1 MKSISPAFSPAFVTP
16 VTSVTHVT
24 SVTPVA
30 SRRMRAVHSLLAA
43 TVSATALVGGGC
55 SKLVGVEIAVVE
67 PCGQETRALNGVQS
81 FRVVTSGASPDSVV
95 AFTVEQPAGVAVG
108 LGEKV
113 IVSVE
118 GYTDDI
124 TATETPEQPSVLPRS
139 VGRTMPLSLTEGSL
153 DVKATVMVGSVDSFG
168 SPRDDA
174 GECTAM
180 NTGDPT
186 PGRHAHTASFIPGA
200 NKVLIFGGAVWAG
213 GTESLLKSAEVF
225 DVATGT
231 FTPLPAPIQARAYHT
246 ATVLPDGRVV
256 IIGGFSLVNGQVA
269 PIINGLIVDVR
280 LDQPYVGDI
289 ILRTPRTHHTATLL
303 PDVGNGL
310 IAIIGGC
317 TGSAGDGCT
326 PTSAAA
332 GSTNLIQTVEI
343 LNVDNLAQSV
353 PAQGNL
359 VIPRAMHQAV
369 GFPSGNTGVIVV
381 AGGLNGSGALRSIE
395 FLQVANGNLENVFAQ
410 ADALPEAVVR
420 HQMIAFNDSQFVITG
435 GQATAPNGILSDAV
449 PGTTTVTI
457 CDKTDG
463 RATCTGG
470 APMVGARF
478 GHASARLIDGT
489 VIVVGGAVAAG
500 GPTSEA
506 LRFAPG
512 GGAPAWGPT
521 QGPLPLARERAA
533 MTLLGGD
540 LGNGFVNQLFYSGGH
555 TTLQPYTSHTG
566 VDIYF
571 GK

>member
-1 MKSISPAFSPAFVTP
+1 MNPLFPALFVTP
-16 VTSVTHVT
+16 VTL
-24 SVTPVA
+24 VTPVA
-30 SRRMRAVHSLLAA
+30 SLRMRAVHSLLAA
-43 TVSATALVGGGC
+43 TVTATAMVGGGC

-81 FRVVTSGASPDSVV
+81 FRVVTSGAAPDSVV
-95 AFTVEQPAGVAVG
+95 AFTVDQPAGVAIG

-139 VGRTMPLSLTEGSL
+139 VGRTMPLSITEGSL

-174 GECTAM
+174 GDCTEM
-180 NTGDPT
+180 DSGDPT

-213 GTESLLKSAEVF
+213 GTESILKSAEVY
-225 DVATGT
+225 DVASGT
-231 FTPLPAPIQARAYHT
+231 FTALPTPAQARAYHT

-256 IIGGFSLVNGQVA
+256 ILGGFSLVNSQVA

-280 LDQPYVGDI
+280 ADQPYVGDI

-303 PDVGNGL
+303 ADVGM

-317 TGSAGDGCT
+317 TGSAAQGCT
-326 PTSAAA
+326 PTSATA
-332 GSTNLIQTVEI
+332 GSTNLVPSVEI
-343 LNVDNLAQSV
+343 LNISNLAQSV
-353 PAQGNL
+353 PAQGGL

-381 AGGLNGSGALRSIE
+381 SGGLNDSGALRSIE
-395 FLQVANGNLENVFAQ
+395 FLQVANGNLQNVFAQ

-435 GQATAPNGILSDAV
+435 GQATATNGILSDAI
-449 PGTTTVTI
+449 PGTNSVTI

-478 GHASARLIDGT
+478 GHAAARLIDGT
-489 VIVVGGAVAAG
+489 VIVIGGAVAAG

-533 MTLLGGD
+533 LTLLGGD

-555 TTLQPYTSHTG
+555 TTLQPYTSHSG